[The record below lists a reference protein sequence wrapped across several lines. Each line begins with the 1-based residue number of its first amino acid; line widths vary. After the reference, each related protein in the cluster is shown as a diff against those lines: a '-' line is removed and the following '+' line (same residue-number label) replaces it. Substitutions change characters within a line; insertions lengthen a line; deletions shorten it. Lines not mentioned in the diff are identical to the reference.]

1 MKRAQRHHLKENE
14 LAHTIAAA
22 RERLVARK
30 GEVTSILVAVVVI
43 AAIVAGISAWQRQ
56 DDVRAEQLLA
66 DALIIFNAPVVP
78 ATADAANPGDVP
90 AAATI
95 GATGSYATEQAKL
108 IDALPRLEAA
118 ANAFPNTDAGV
129 TARYL
134 YASSLSN
141 LGRHAE
147 AIDAFREVIDLS
159 GDDDLYGRMALM
171 GTADAQTR
179 AGQLDAAIETW
190 NALAAGPDQELPK
203 DAVLMEL
210 GKAYQASGNEE
221 DANRVFA
228 QIVDEYPTS
237 LYSAEAQTALD
248 GL

>member
-14 LAHTIAAA
+14 LAHTIATA

-43 AAIVAGISAWQRQ
+43 AAIVAGISAWQGQ
-56 DDVRAEQLLA
+56 DDARAEQLLA
-66 DALIIFNAPVVP
+66 DAMIIFNAPVVP

-108 IDALPRLEAA
+108 TDALPRLEAA
-118 ANAFPNTDAGV
+118 AEAFPNTAAGV

-141 LGRHAE
+141 LGRHEE
-147 AIDAFREVIDLS
+147 AIGAFREVIELAGSD
-159 GDDDLYGRMALM
+159 GLYGRMALM

-179 AGQLDAAIETW
+179 AGQLEAAIETW
-190 NALAAGPDQELPK
+190 NALASSPDEQLPK
-203 DAVLMEL
+203 DAVLVEL
-210 GKAYQASGNEE
+210 GKVYQASGNDEE
-221 DANRVFA
+221 ANRAFA
-228 QIVDEYPTS
+228 RVVAEYPTS
-237 LYSAEAQTALD
+237 LYSAEAQAALD